1 MKVILSIN
9 AGSSSVKISAYSAE
23 KNKEPSQLAE
33 AQLSGLTSP
42 PILLKYSRR
51 DVQVAK
57 DQDVREKVE
66 SQDDAF
72 KILLKTLIDD
82 QDLPEIS
89 ERRDIAIACH
99 RVVHGGGYDTSQV
112 INRETYHHLERL
124 TDLAPLHNATAL
136 EIVKTCM
143 AEIPDAINVSCFDSQ
158 FHSSIPEHVHTY
170 PINPQIANKNQLQKY
185 GFHGISYEFITSAVA
200 QFLGKDR
207 NDLNIIA
214 LHLGSGASACAI
226 KNGKS
231 WDTSMGLTPLAG
243 LPGATRSGS
252 VDPSLV
258 FHYASDVG
266 KLSPSSTKEL
276 HISRA
281 EEILNKQSGWRA
293 LTGTTDF
300 ATIASCEKPE
310 HQLAFDLFADR
321 ICGYVGSYYVALGG
335 AVDALVFAGGIG
347 EKSGKLRR
355 RVVEQAACLGFE
367 LDGARNDDGGKVEE
381 GVVQDVGKRG
391 AKHRTL
397 VCQTDEQ
404 LQMAR
409 ACAHDDEL
417 WS

>member
-33 AQLSGLTSP
+33 AQLSDLTSP

-72 KILLKTLIDD
+72 KILLKTLIND

-185 GFHGISYEFITSAVA
+185 GFHG
-200 QFLGKDR
+200 
-207 NDLNIIA
+207 
-214 LHLGSGASACAI
+214 
-226 KNGKS
+226 
-231 WDTSMGLTPLAG
+231 
-243 LPGATRSGS
+243 
-252 VDPSLV
+252 
-258 FHYASDVG
+258 
-266 KLSPSSTKEL
+266 
-276 HISRA
+276 
-281 EEILNKQSGWRA
+281 
-293 LTGTTDF
+293 
-300 ATIASCEKPE
+300 
-310 HQLAFDLFADR
+310 
-321 ICGYVGSYYVALGG
+321 
-335 AVDALVFAGGIG
+335 
-347 EKSGKLRR
+347 
-355 RVVEQAACLGFE
+355 
-367 LDGARNDDGGKVEE
+367 
-381 GVVQDVGKRG
+381 
-391 AKHRTL
+391 
-397 VCQTDEQ
+397 
-404 LQMAR
+404 
-409 ACAHDDEL
+409 
-417 WS
+417 